1 MKNEIFEQYIS
12 NEKFQ
17 TDYEWL
23 QVVINNL
30 GETTRSSEE
39 KFYCQLSTKLANPS
53 TSAKTF

>member
-1 MKNEIFEQYIS
+1 MRYSNSILS

-30 GETTRSSEE
+30 GETIRSSEE
-39 KFYCQLSTKLANPS
+39 KFYCQLSTKLANPLRHQ
-53 TSAKTF
+53 KPFD